1 MWGGHAEDDEE
12 PGQREEGEEDRHQ
25 EHRPALYPPHLYS
38 TVQYSTVHHSTEQYS
53 AGQYSTVQ
61 HLARRDRADAD
72 GGDDEV
78 VEGPGPDD
86 QIGPKLVVLKPAGH
100 YPQDCEED
108 LKCFLASKKCSNGHF
123 RHLWGRPWS
132 Q

>member
-1 MWGGHAEDDEE
+1 MMRSQDSEK
-12 PGQREEGEEDRHQ
+12 REKRTVT
-25 EHRPALYPPHLYS
+25 RNTALPS
-38 TVQYSTVHHSTEQYS
+38 IRRTCTVQCSTGHHSTV
-53 AGQYSTVQ
+53 QYSTVQ
-61 HLARRDRADAD
+61 HLARRDGADAD

-108 LKCFLASKKCSNGHF
+108 LKCFLASKKKF
-123 RHLWGRPWS
+123 KWS
-132 Q
+132 FSSPLGQTLVPVTSAV